1 MRHLRRYLGLLLD
14 PAPALD
20 DPTLSAHVGTTL
32 ADLMALSLGARG
44 DAAEAAQLRGLR
56 AARLRQVLR
65 EINAA
70 FADPSLTPG
79 GVGLKLGI
87 SARYIQE
94 LLQASGASFTERV
107 LELRLQN
114 ARKMLMNGQHDKLK
128 VSDIAAACGFNEVS
142 YFNRRFRRRFGT
154 SPMSCRIGHAKKLV
168 DATT

>member
-14 PAPALD
+14 PAPKLD

-70 FADPSLTPG
+70 FADPTFTPG
-79 GVGLKLGI
+79 SISLKLGL
-87 SARYIQE
+87 SSRYIQE
-94 LLQASGASFTERV
+94 LLQESGATFTERV

-114 ARKMLMNGQHDKLK
+114 ARKMLISGQHKLK
-128 VSDIAAACGFNEVS
+128 ICDIAAACGFNEVS
-142 YFNRRFRRRFGT
+142 YFNRCFRRRFGT
-154 SPMSCRIGHAKKLV
+154 SPTSCRIGYAEKLA
-168 DATT
+168 DPPT